1 MIDKVIDYAMFSMF
15 VSCSSYSYSG
25 DYLMSVTIGSNSA
38 SYNYTS
44 DGDLSAATFASGMK
58 RSWVY
63 DNNRL
68 LCRSAVNSESGELL
82 ASLDVTNDFNG
93 KATITMFP
101 KNKTNQI
108 VYDTTG
114 AILSSSTDND
124 VMFTEVETVVPGSEM
139 RIKSHMFGDQVR
151 LKAVLYSKL

>member
-1 MIDKVIDYAMFSMF
+1 
-15 VSCSSYSYSG
+15 
-25 DYLMSVTIGSNSA
+25 MSVTIGSNSA

-44 DGDLSAATFASGMK
+44 NGDLSEAIFASGMK

-63 DNNRL
+63 DSNRL
-68 LCRSAVNSESGELL
+68 LCRSAVNSENGDLL

-108 VYDTTG
+108 VYNTDG
-114 AILSSSTDND
+114 AILSSSTDSD
-124 VMFTEVETVVPGSEM
+124 IMFTEVETIVPGSEM
-139 RIKSHMFGDQVR
+139 RMKSHMFGDQV
-151 LKAVLYSKL
+151 KL